1 MWGMVAI
8 YPSHQKNML
17 KNSRG
22 CIPKMKPKKNLANPI
37 WPKTKD
43 DIWPESEIQIYIV
56 TKSLQAGYVVHGD
69 GAGIHKGKRGGG
81 MAKLQGQRKGWPD
94 LAYVTRRGMVYVEL
108 KRIGGRLSAEQ
119 VELHNWM
126 RECGVPVYVVYARD
140 GVDGWNQVAGILNG

>member
-22 CIPKMKPKKNLANPI
+22 CIPKKKPKKILANAA
-37 WPKTKD
+37 D
-43 DIWPESEIQIYIV
+43 EANSVWPESEIQIYIV

-119 VELHNWM
+119 VELHSWM
-126 RECGVPVYVVYARD
+126 RQCGVPVYVVYARD

>member
-1 MWGMVAI
+1 
-8 YPSHQKNML
+8 
-17 KNSRG
+17 
-22 CIPKMKPKKNLANPI
+22 
-37 WPKTKD
+37 
-43 DIWPESEIQIYIV
+43 
-56 TKSLQAGYVVHGD
+56 
-69 GAGIHKGKRGGG
+69 

-108 KRIGGRLSAEQ
+108 KVAPNSNGRGGRLSAEQ